1 MKENEFALSISRDS
15 FYKTSMLIYDNF
27 GFNIEYSFSL
37 IVNEAITCELSIKA
51 MLEKLNIAYS
61 KSHAFFDLLSM
72 LPAETQN
79 EIVNTISN
87 VLKHPRDTVIKDIQ
101 ILSYAVVDWRYLDK
115 TMVIEFNTLHQLM
128 LILYKLSKKSVFFEI
143 TKVENTDVYFI
154 EYMYNYGKI
163 EAFVKENE
171 IKSAII
177 NMSNI
182 LSSLKF
188 NRTVLETLIGNKV
201 LDYKEDTYDVMKPKG
216 STATKD
222 TYLEYEEKYGVY
234 EGYGDNN
241 DEDNK
246 IEIEEN

>member
-1 MKENEFALSISRDS
+1 MYLKKKLLIITILLLSLTGCTNLNTLDLDSLTDTLLSKDVNLTNNVFDGYKYYLPKGLKLVSKDEYNAIVKDEYNNTYYFYIDVISYYNKEKANYKENNNA
-15 FYKTSMLIYDNF
+15 Y
-27 GFNIEYSFSL
+27 FSKEL
-37 IVNEAITCELSIKA
+37 ESNEK
-51 MLEKLNIAYS
+51 NG
-61 KSHAFFDLLSM
+61 
-72 LPAETQN
+72 
-79 EIVNTISN
+79 
-87 VLKHPRDTVIKDIQ
+87 
-101 ILSYAVVDWRYLDK
+101 YL
-115 TMVIEFNTLHQLM
+115 
-128 LILYKLSKKSVFFEI
+128 EI
-143 TKVENTDVYFI
+143 TAIENTDVYFI

-177 NMSNI
+177 NMSSV
-182 LSSLKF
+182 LSSLQF

-241 DEDNK
+241 TEEDK

>member
-1 MKENEFALSISRDS
+1 MKKKLLILTIILLTLTGCTNLNTLDLDSLTDTLLSKDINLTNNVFDGYKYYLPKGLKLVSKDEYNAVLKDEYNNTYYFYIDVISYYNKEKVEYKENNNAYFSKELD
-15 FYKTSMLIYDNF
+15 
-27 GFNIEYSFSL
+27 FN
-37 IVNEAITCELSIKA
+37 NK
-51 MLEKLNIAYS
+51 
-61 KSHAFFDLLSM
+61 
-72 LPAETQN
+72 QG
-79 EIVNTISN
+79 
-87 VLKHPRDTVIKDIQ
+87 
-101 ILSYAVVDWRYLDK
+101 YL
-115 TMVIEFNTLHQLM
+115 
-128 LILYKLSKKSVFFEI
+128 EI

>member
-1 MKENEFALSISRDS
+1 MKKKLLILAILLLTLTGCTNLNTLSLDSLTDTLLSKDVNLTNNVFDGYKYYLPKGLKLISKDEYNAILKDEYNNTYY
-15 FYKTSMLIYDNF
+15 FYIDVISYYNKEEVDYKVNDKA
-27 GFNIEYSFSL
+27 YFS
-37 IVNEAITCELSIKA
+37 K
-51 MLEKLNIAYS
+51 KLNYNN
-61 KSHAFFDLLSM
+61 K
-72 LPAETQN
+72 N
-79 EIVNTISN
+79 G
-87 VLKHPRDTVIKDIQ
+87 
-101 ILSYAVVDWRYLDK
+101 YL
-115 TMVIEFNTLHQLM
+115 
-128 LILYKLSKKSVFFEI
+128 EI
-143 TKVENTDVYFI
+143 TKIENTDVYFV

-241 DEDNK
+241 TEEDK

>member
-1 MKENEFALSISRDS
+1 MYLRKKLLIITILLLSLTGCTNLNTLDLDSLTDTLLSKDVNLTNNVFDGYKYYLPKGLKLVSKDEYNAIVKDEYNNTYYFYIDVISYYKKEKANYKENNNA
-15 FYKTSMLIYDNF
+15 Y
-27 GFNIEYSFSL
+27 FSK
-37 IVNEAITCELSIKA
+37 EL
-51 MLEKLNIAYS
+51 E
-61 KSHAFFDLLSM
+61 
-72 LPAETQN
+72 
-79 EIVNTISN
+79 SN
-87 VLKHPRDTVIKDIQ
+87 DKNG
-101 ILSYAVVDWRYLDK
+101 YL
-115 TMVIEFNTLHQLM
+115 
-128 LILYKLSKKSVFFEI
+128 EI
-143 TKVENTDVYFI
+143 TAIENTDVYFI

-177 NMSNI
+177 NMSSV
-182 LSSLKF
+182 LSSLQF

-241 DEDNK
+241 TEEDK

>member
-1 MKENEFALSISRDS
+1 MKKKLLILAILLLTLTGCTNLNTLSLDSLTDTLLSKDVNLTNNVFDGYKYYLPKGLKLISKDEYNAILKDEYNNTYY
-15 FYKTSMLIYDNF
+15 FYIDVISYYNKEEVDYKVNDKA
-27 GFNIEYSFSL
+27 YFS
-37 IVNEAITCELSIKA
+37 K
-51 MLEKLNIAYS
+51 KLNYNN
-61 KSHAFFDLLSM
+61 K
-72 LPAETQN
+72 N
-79 EIVNTISN
+79 G
-87 VLKHPRDTVIKDIQ
+87 
-101 ILSYAVVDWRYLDK
+101 YL
-115 TMVIEFNTLHQLM
+115 
-128 LILYKLSKKSVFFEI
+128 EI
-143 TKVENTDVYFI
+143 TKIENTDVYFV

-241 DEDNK
+241 QEENK